1 MAVLSMESLPLG
13 FRFRPTDEELINHYL
28 RLKINGRHS
37 EVQVIP
43 EIDVCKWE
51 PWDLPKLSMIKSDD
65 QEWFFFCPRD
75 RKYPNGHRSNRAT
88 DAGYW
93 KATGKDRTIKS
104 RQFKSATN
112 NTGLVGMKK
121 TLVFYRGRAPKGE
134 RTSWIMHEYRPTQKE
149 LDGTA
154 PGQCA
159 FVLCRL
165 FHKPEEKAEVL
176 KYDEVDQPGL
186 SPTTSPDETS
196 SDIVQESATPDMKG
210 GKESEGISRWNDSF
224 DHMTPDTLTVPPND
238 SYMASDVEVYGPEDT
253 IFPGHYHLPGEVG
266 FYEPNEP
273 TIDCKIFSPSHSPF
287 NAELD
292 YVGSP
297 LEFGNY
303 NNGSH
308 FQDGTCE
315 QDVYLTEVFDEVG
328 NKHYESSCEESTSQ
342 KNLVGGSEAYLSDHS
357 FMLQAIPPEN
367 SSLNGAWGYTDTKM
381 TEHNLDMRARDLSNE
396 QFDTEDLLQKTSF
409 GSYQAEAPASI
420 YDHKPRMEN
429 ISYPGNSYADS
440 AVSNNLDES
449 TSWKNVDNHSSGQ
462 VGGPR
467 IMIRSRPPQERP
479 NSNLPNQ
486 GSANRRIRLVVDN
499 HTRVSNH
506 SKDEDEGHSIIT
518 EARETVQESLTSDER
533 EEEVTS
539 RDYSVNNDSD
549 LVGKTGIS
557 CNTRQP
563 PEASNSDK
571 PVTQGTAPRRIRL
584 AMSSSPGSVADSNVR
599 DTKHGQEDEVES
611 SIIEASKAREK
622 TPNLNKQE
630 VECHPLKLDASR
642 KIAEEPSTTLIDEN
656 KKTTEE
662 VATKIRSRTGGDDNS
677 LHSSRIGM
685 SVRSKAASKYHG
697 LITLFIISVGI
708 PLVLTMFIA
717 FSGIWISH

>member
-43 EIDVCKWE
+43 EIDVCKRE

-165 FHKPEEKAEVL
+165 FHKPEEKSEVL

-210 GKESEGISRWNDSF
+210 GKESEGISSWNDSF

-266 FYEPNEP
+266 FYDPNEP
-273 TIDCKIFSPSHSPF
+273 TIDCKIFSPF

-308 FQDGTCE
+308 FLDGTCE
-315 QDVYLTEVFDEVG
+315 QDVYLPEVFDEFG
-328 NKHYESSCEESTSQ
+328 NKQYESSCEDSTSQ
-342 KNLVGGSEAYLSDHS
+342 KNLVGVSEAYLSDHS

-367 SSLNGAWGYTDTKM
+367 LSLNASWGYADTKM
-381 TEHNLDMRARDLSNE
+381 TERYLDMRARGLSNE
-396 QFDTEDLLQKTSF
+396 QFDT
-409 GSYQAEAPASI
+409 SYQAEAPASI

-429 ISYPGNSYADS
+429 IGYPGNSYADS

-449 TSWKNVDNHSSGQ
+449 TNWKNGDNHSSDQ
-462 VGGPR
+462 VDRPR
-467 IMIRSRPPQERP
+467 IMIRSRLPQERP
-479 NSNLPNQ
+479 NSNFLNQ
-486 GSANRRIRLVVDN
+486 GEACRRIRLAVL
-499 HTRVSNH
+499 SNH
-506 SKDEDEGHSIIT
+506 SKEEDEGHSIIT

-533 EEEVTS
+533 EEVHAINDEEEVTS
-539 RDYSVNNDSD
+539 RDYSANNDSH

-571 PVTQGTAPRRIRL
+571 PVTQGTAPRRNDL
-584 AMSSSPGSVADSNVR
+584 AMTSSPGSVADSNVR

-611 SIIEASKAREK
+611 SIIEYCSMQACEAIEK

-642 KIAEEPSTTLIDEN
+642 KIAEEPSTTLIDEK

-662 VATKIRSRTGGDDNS
+662 VATKIRSRTGGNDNS
-677 LHSSRIGM
+677 LHSSHIGT
-685 SVRSKAASKYHG
+685 SVRSKAAASKYHG
-697 LITLFIISVGI
+697 LIIFIISVGI

>member
-43 EIDVCKWE
+43 DIDVCKWE

-104 RQFKSATN
+104 RQFKSAAN
-112 NTGLVGMKK
+112 STGLVGMKK

-159 FVLCRL
+159 YVLCRL

-196 SDIVQESATPDMKG
+196 SDVVQESPTPDMKG
-210 GKESEGISRWNDSF
+210 GKESEGISQWNDSF
-224 DHMTPDTLTVPPND
+224 DHMTPDTVTMPPID
-238 SYMASDVEVYGPEDT
+238 SYMASDVEVSGPEET
-253 IFPGHYHLPGEVG
+253 IFSGEMS
-266 FYEPNEP
+266 FFEP
-273 TIDCKIFSPSHSPF
+273 TFDCKIFSPSHTPF
-287 NAELD
+287 DAELD

-297 LEFGNY
+297 LEFGNH
-303 NNGSH
+303 NNGLY

-315 QDVYLTEVFDEVG
+315 QDVYLPEVFDEVG
-328 NKHYESSCEESTSQ
+328 NKNYESSLEESQ
-342 KNLVGGSEAYLSDHS
+342 KNLVVGSEAYLSDS
-357 FMLQAIPPEN
+357 FMLQDIPPEN
-367 SSLNGAWGYTDTKM
+367 PWLNGAWGYPDAKAAQ
-381 TEHNLDMRARDLSNE
+381 HNLDTGARGLSNE
-396 QFDTEDLLQKTSF
+396 QFDTEDLLRKTSF
-409 GSYQAEAPASI
+409 GAYQAEAPASL
-420 YDHKPRMEN
+420 YDHKPALEN
-429 ISYPGNSYADS
+429 IGYSGYSYPDS
-440 AVSNNLDES
+440 AVSNILDGS
-449 TSWKNVDNHSSGQ
+449 TRLNDVDNHSSDQ
-462 VGGPR
+462 VGGLK
-467 IMIRSRPPQERP
+467 IKIRSRLPQERP
-479 NSNLPNQ
+479 NSNFVDQ
-486 GSANRRIRLVVDN
+486 GSANRRLRLAVRN

-506 SKDEDEGHSIIT
+506 NKEEDEGHSTIT
-518 EARETVQESLTSDER
+518 EAREAGQSTSDEWEKVHAIDD

-539 RDYSVNNDSD
+539 RDYSVNKDYD
-549 LVGKTGIS
+549 LGGKNEIS
-557 CNTRQP
+557 CETNQP
-563 PEASNSDK
+563 PEPSNSGK
-571 PVTQGTAPRRIRL
+571 PVTRGMATRIRL
-584 AMSSSPGSVADSNVR
+584 TVNGSPGSVANSNVS
-599 DTKHGQEDEVES
+599 DTKYGQEDKVKS
-611 SIIEASKAREK
+611 SITEASETREES
-622 TPNLNKQE
+622 PRLNEQE
-630 VECHPLKLDASR
+630 VKCHPMKLDANQ
-642 KIAEEPSTTLIDEN
+642 KIAEEPSTSLVDEN

-662 VATKIRSRTGGDDNS
+662 AATKTRSRTGGDDNS
-677 LHSSRIGM
+677 LHSGHIGM
-685 SVRSKAASKYHG
+685 SVPSKNRH
-697 LITLFIISVGI
+697 LNTVFIITVGI
-708 PLVLTMFIA
+708 PLVLTMFVA